1 MVDVDVSITNQDFQE
16 VVRENPTVALQLQIK
31 ALTRKC
37 NEQAEEIV
45 ALKAEL
51 EESLGSKSI
60 AQEGD

>member
-37 NEQAEEIV
+37 NELAEEI
-45 ALKAEL
+45 ATLKAEL
-51 EESLGSKSI
+51 GESLGSKSI
-60 AQEGD
+60 EEEGD